1 MLYFINRF
9 FSKTKQ
15 QKLAENVFK
24 LIVSQ
29 SRKKIFYTKLSVP
42 DTIDGRFEL
51 IVLHTYL
58 VVRCLKNTKYK
69 KNFGRDIMTKL
80 FDDFDLS
87 LRELGVGDMGM
98 GRKIKVMADSFYGRC
113 KAYEEGLKLG
123 DKELEAA
130 ITRNIYGGKIER
142 EVASILV
149 DYVKSEAKYIENLS
163 FEEINYGK
171 FNFREIKI

>member
-87 LRELGVGDMGM
+87 LE
-98 GRKIKVMADSFYGRC
+98 S
-113 KAYEEGLKLG
+113 
-123 DKELEAA
+123 
-130 ITRNIYGGKIER
+130 
-142 EVASILV
+142 LV
-149 DYVKSEAKYIENLS
+149 
-163 FEEINYGK
+163 
-171 FNFREIKI
+171 